1 MDTLQTAL
9 VDERTAKET
18 FLVLKLASLLHDL
31 PDDVLYKICD
41 KVEEY
46 ENMRKECTRS
56 LLQEIFVFGE

>member
-46 ENMRKECTRS
+46 ENMRKESTRS
-56 LLQEIFVFGE
+56 ILQEIFVFGE

>member
-46 ENMRKECTRS
+46 ENMRKEYTRS
-56 LLQEIFVFGE
+56 ILQEIFVFGE

>member
-9 VDERTAKET
+9 IDERTAKET

-46 ENMRKECTRS
+46 ENMRKECARS
-56 LLQEIFVFGE
+56 ILQEIFVFGE